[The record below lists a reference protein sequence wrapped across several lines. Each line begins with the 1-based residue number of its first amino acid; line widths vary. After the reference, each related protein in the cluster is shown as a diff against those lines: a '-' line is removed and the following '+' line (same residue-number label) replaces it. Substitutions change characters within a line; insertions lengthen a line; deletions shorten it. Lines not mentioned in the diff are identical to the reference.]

1 MRIPKEWDLK
11 KLRDVAAVRGGKR
24 MPKGRP
30 FAPYVTPYP
39 YIRVSDFSNGSVRE
53 VDLKYVLPED
63 QKAIKNYRIFAE
75 DLYISI
81 AGTLGAVGTIPIGLD
96 GAQLTENAARV
107 VISDTNRVYRDFLK
121 EVLSTNRIQSQ
132 IHTAR
137 GIGGG
142 VPKLALFRI
151 EDFDI
156 PLPPMAEQKQ
166 IVAILATWDRAKE
179 QAQKLIDAKLRLKR
193 GLMQQLLTGKM
204 RFAEFK
210 GSKRTEYRLGDIF
223 AERVEIDGNHLPLLS
238 ITADRGIVYRDDLAK
253 KDTSPEDKGKYKRI
267 VPGDI
272 GYNTMR
278 MWQGVS
284 ALSSIEG
291 IVSPAYTVVIPGPE
305 MSGEFAAYLFK
316 LPETI
321 HLFHRYSQGL
331 VDDTLNLKFPLFAK
345 VRVTIPTIAEQKR
358 IVCCL
363 KAIDNEIEVY
373 RKLLAN
379 YQQQKRGLMQVLLT
393 GKVRVKV

>member
-132 IHTAR
+132 IHTAE
-137 GIGGG
+137 
-142 VPKLALFRI
+142 V
-151 EDFDI
+151 
-156 PLPPMAEQKQ
+156 
-166 IVAILATWDRAKE
+166 
-179 QAQKLIDAKLRLKR
+179 
-193 GLMQQLLTGKM
+193 
-204 RFAEFK
+204 
-210 GSKRTEYRLGDIF
+210 
-223 AERVEIDGNHLPLLS
+223 
-238 ITADRGIVYRDDLAK
+238 GIVQ
-253 KDTSPEDKGKYKRI
+253 
-267 VPGDI
+267 
-272 GYNTMR
+272 N
-278 MWQGVS
+278 
-284 ALSSIEG
+284 
-291 IVSPAYTVVIPGPE
+291 
-305 MSGEFAAYLFK
+305 
-316 LPETI
+316 
-321 HLFHRYSQGL
+321 
-331 VDDTLNLKFPLFAK
+331 
-345 VRVTIPTIAEQKR
+345 
-358 IVCCL
+358 
-363 KAIDNEIEVY
+363 
-373 RKLLAN
+373 
-379 YQQQKRGLMQVLLT
+379 
-393 GKVRVKV
+393 